1 MPLPIILVALAATTV
16 TVVGVKKGY
25 DAIQD
30 STEAKRLNRRAE
42 DVFEESQ
49 KSLDN
54 QRKKTNSDIKEFG

>member
-1 MPLPIILVALAATTV
+1 MPLPFIPIILGGLAAATAA
-16 TVVGVKKGY
+16 VGVKKGY

-30 STEAKRLNRRAE
+30 SGEAQRLNRRAE

-54 QRKKTNSDIKEFG
+54 QRKKNKQ